1 MDSILSILAPMI
13 LVVVGYTIG
22 STKIITQGN
31 QALVERLGKYH
42 KRLQP
47 GLNYIVPFVD
57 RIAVE
62 DTTREQVLDTE
73 PQQAITKDNI
83 PVTVDAVVFWRIKD
97 LKDAY
102 YNVEDVELGIENLVK
117 TTLRSMIGELVLD
130 ETYSARTQINQ
141 NLLAQ
146 LAHATQDWGVEVIR
160 VEVQEIT
167 PPKEVLESLAKA
179 RAAESE
185 KQAEIF
191 KAEGAKAAAISEAEG
206 TVKSLEILSR
216 ALHETPNSREVLQY
230 LVAQRYVEANQKL
243 GESPNS
249 KVVFIDPRALT
260 EAMTDLM
267 GNEVEIQNSPRNG
280 PIQPRDN

>member
-47 GLNYIVPFVD
+47 GLNYIIPFVD

-102 YNVEDVELGIENLVK
+102 YNVEDVEMGIENLVK
-117 TTLRSMIGELVLD
+117 TTLRSMIGELPLD

-146 LAHATQDWGVEVIR
+146 LAQATQGWGVEVIR

-267 GNEVEIQNSPRNG
+267 GNEVEIQNSPRNA
-280 PIQPRDN
+280 PIQPGDN

>member
-117 TTLRSMIGELVLD
+117 TTLRSMIGELPLD
-130 ETYSARTQINQ
+130 ETYSARTQINK

-146 LAHATQDWGVEVIR
+146 LAQATQDWGVEVIR

-167 PPKEVLESLAKA
+167 PPREVLESLAKA

-280 PIQPRDN
+280 PIQPGDN

>member
-47 GLNYIVPFVD
+47 GLNYIIPFVD

-83 PVTVDAVVFWRIKD
+83 PVTVDAVVFWRIQD

-102 YNVEDVELGIENLVK
+102 YNVEDVEMGIENLVK
-117 TTLRSMIGELVLD
+117 TTLRSMIGELPLD

-146 LAHATQDWGVEVIR
+146 LAQATQGWGVEVIR

-167 PPKEVLESLAKA
+167 PPREVLESLAKA

-267 GNEVEIQNSPRNG
+267 GNEVEIQNSPRNA
-280 PIQPRDN
+280 PIQPADN

>member
-47 GLNYIVPFVD
+47 GLNYIIPFVD

-83 PVTVDAVVFWRIKD
+83 PVTVDAVVFWRIQD

-102 YNVEDVELGIENLVK
+102 YNVEDVEMGIENLVK
-117 TTLRSMIGELVLD
+117 TTLRSMIGELPLD

-146 LAHATQDWGVEVIR
+146 LAQATQDWGVEVIR

-230 LVAQRYVEANQKL
+230 LVAQRFVEANQKL

-267 GNEVEIQNSPRNG
+267 GNEVEIQNAPRNA
-280 PIQPRDN
+280 PIQPGDN

>member
-1 MDSILSILAPMI
+1 MDPIFSILASMI

-22 STKIITQGN
+22 STKIVTQGN

-47 GLNYIVPFVD
+47 GLNSIIPFVD

-130 ETYSARTQINQ
+130 ETYAARTEINQ
-141 NLLAQ
+141 KLLAQ
-146 LAHATQDWGVEVIR
+146 LAQATQGWGVEVIR

-167 PPKEVLESLAKA
+167 PPKEVLDSLAKA

-206 TVKSLEILSR
+206 TVKSLEILSK

-267 GNEVEIQNSPRNG
+267 GNEVEIHTDPRNG

>member
-47 GLNYIVPFVD
+47 GLNYIIPFVD

-102 YNVEDVELGIENLVK
+102 YNVEDVEMGIENLVK

-130 ETYSARTQINQ
+130 ETYAARTEINQ
-141 NLLAQ
+141 KLLAQ
-146 LAHATQDWGVEVIR
+146 LAQATQGWGVEVIR

-167 PPKEVLESLAKA
+167 PPKEVLDSLAKA

-267 GNEVEIQNSPRNG
+267 GNEVEIQNSPRNA
-280 PIQPRDN
+280 PIQPGDN

>member
-1 MDSILSILAPMI
+1 MESILSILAPMI

-83 PVTVDAVVFWRIKD
+83 PVTVDAVVFWRIQD

-102 YNVEDVELGIENLVK
+102 YNVEDVEMGIENLVK
-117 TTLRSMIGELVLD
+117 TTLRSMIGELPLD
-130 ETYSARTQINQ
+130 ETYAARTQINKK
-141 NLLAQ
+141 LLAQ
-146 LAHATQDWGVEVIR
+146 LAQATQGWGVEVIR

-167 PPKEVLESLAKA
+167 PPKEVLDSLAKA

-267 GNEVEIQNSPRNG
+267 GNEVEIHNDPRNG

>member
-47 GLNYIVPFVD
+47 GLNYIIPFVD

-83 PVTVDAVVFWRIKD
+83 PVTVDAVVFWRIQD

-102 YNVEDVELGIENLVK
+102 YNVEDVEMGIENLVK
-117 TTLRSMIGELVLD
+117 TTLRSMIGELPLD
-130 ETYSARTQINQ
+130 ETYAARTQINK

-146 LAHATQDWGVEVIR
+146 LAQATQGWGVEVIR

-167 PPKEVLESLAKA
+167 PPKEVLDSLAKA

-267 GNEVEIQNSPRNG
+267 GNEVEIQNSPRNA
-280 PIQPRDN
+280 PIQPGDN

>member
-31 QALVERLGKYH
+31 EALVERLGKYH

-83 PVTVDAVVFWRIKD
+83 PVTVDAVVFWRIKN

-130 ETYSARTQINQ
+130 ETYSARTEINQ
-141 NLLAQ
+141 KLLAQ
-146 LAHATQDWGVEVIR
+146 LAQATQGWGVEVIR

-206 TVKSLEILSR
+206 TVKSLEILSK
-216 ALHETPNSREVLQY
+216 ALHQTPNSREVLQY

-267 GNEVEIQNSPRNG
+267 GNEVEIHNDPRNG

>member
-47 GLNYIVPFVD
+47 GLNYIIPFVD

-83 PVTVDAVVFWRIKD
+83 PVTVDAVVFWRIQD

-102 YNVEDVELGIENLVK
+102 YNVEDVEMGIENLVK
-117 TTLRSMIGELVLD
+117 TTLRSMIGELPLD

-146 LAHATQDWGVEVIR
+146 LAQATQGWGVEVIR

-167 PPKEVLESLAKA
+167 PPREVLESLAKA

-230 LVAQRYVEANQKL
+230 LVAQRFVEANQKL

-267 GNEVEIQNSPRNG
+267 GNEVEIQNSPRNA
-280 PIQPRDN
+280 PIQPGDN

>member
-47 GLNYIVPFVD
+47 GLNYIIPFVD

-102 YNVEDVELGIENLVK
+102 YNVEDVEMGIENLVK

-130 ETYSARTQINQ
+130 ETYAARTQINQ

-146 LAHATQDWGVEVIR
+146 LAQATQGWGVEVIR

-167 PPKEVLESLAKA
+167 PPKEVLDSLAKA

-267 GNEVEIQNSPRNG
+267 GNEVEIQNSPRNA
-280 PIQPRDN
+280 PIQPGDN

>member
-47 GLNYIVPFVD
+47 GLNYIIPFVD

-83 PVTVDAVVFWRIKD
+83 PVTVDAVVFWRIQD

-102 YNVEDVELGIENLVK
+102 YNVEDVEMGIENLVK
-117 TTLRSMIGELVLD
+117 TTLRSMIGELPLD

-146 LAHATQDWGVEVIR
+146 LAQATQGWGVEVIR

-167 PPKEVLESLAKA
+167 PPREVLESLAKA

-230 LVAQRYVEANQKL
+230 LVAQRFVEANQKL

-267 GNEVEIQNSPRNG
+267 GNEVEIQTSPRNA
-280 PIQPRDN
+280 PIQPGDN

>member
-47 GLNYIVPFVD
+47 GLNYIIPFVD

-83 PVTVDAVVFWRIKD
+83 PVTVDAVVFWRIQD

-102 YNVEDVELGIENLVK
+102 YNVEDVEMGIENLVK
-117 TTLRSMIGELVLD
+117 TTLRSMIGELPLD
-130 ETYSARTQINQ
+130 ETYAARTQINK

-146 LAHATQDWGVEVIR
+146 LAQATQGWGVEVIR

-167 PPKEVLESLAKA
+167 PPKEVLDSLAKA

-267 GNEVEIQNSPRNG
+267 GNEVEIHNDPRNG

>member
-47 GLNYIVPFVD
+47 GLNYIIPFVD

-102 YNVEDVELGIENLVK
+102 YNVEDVEMGIENLVK

-130 ETYSARTQINQ
+130 ETYAARTQINQ

-146 LAHATQDWGVEVIR
+146 LAQATQGWGVEVIR

-167 PPKEVLESLAKA
+167 PPKEVLDSLAKA

-267 GNEVEIQNSPRNG
+267 GNEVEIQNSPRNA
-280 PIQPRDN
+280 PMQPGDN

>member
-47 GLNYIVPFVD
+47 GLNYIIPFVD

-102 YNVEDVELGIENLVK
+102 YNVEDVEMGIENLVK

-141 NLLAQ
+141 KLLAQ
-146 LAHATQDWGVEVIR
+146 LAQATQGWGVEVIR

-206 TVKSLEILSR
+206 TVKSLEILSK
-216 ALHETPNSREVLQY
+216 ALHQTPNSREVLQY

-267 GNEVEIQNSPRNG
+267 GNEVEIHNDPRNG

>member
-1 MDSILSILAPMI
+1 
-13 LVVVGYTIG
+13 
-22 STKIITQGN
+22 
-31 QALVERLGKYH
+31 LGKYH

-130 ETYSARTQINQ
+130 ETYSARTQINH

-146 LAHATQDWGVEVIR
+146 LAQATQGWGVEVIR

-267 GNEVEIQNSPRNG
+267 GNEVEIQNSPRNA
-280 PIQPRDN
+280 PIQPGDN